1 MVKIKNLCRLLLIT
15 LISVMLL
22 GCSVNEVI
30 RVGTPFNDKRGE
42 GVDFHTEVTD
52 REAITKVRTIIN
64 SLEEIEEPHYL
75 KDIPDAFISLDR
87 LAESVSEIRRYI
99 WYQDDG
105 SAILNV
111 DGGSKFYN
119 MTKQQH
125 NELKRILEES

>member
-1 MVKIKNLCRLLLIT
+1 M
-15 LISVMLL
+15 
-22 GCSVNEVI
+22 GCSINEVI

-42 GVDFHTEVTD
+42 GVEFHTEVTD

-64 SLEEIEEPHYL
+64 SLEEIEEPQYL

-105 SAILNV
+105 SAILYV
-111 DGGSKFYN
+111 DGGSKYYK

>member
-1 MVKIKNLCRLLLIT
+1 MCRLLLIT